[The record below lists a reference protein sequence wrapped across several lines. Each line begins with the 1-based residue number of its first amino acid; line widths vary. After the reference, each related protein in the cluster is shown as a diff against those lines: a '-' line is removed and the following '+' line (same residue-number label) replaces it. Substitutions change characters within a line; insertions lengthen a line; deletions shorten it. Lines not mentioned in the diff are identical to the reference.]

1 MVNNKSKRDGRLP
14 AHLQPLKSVERYFGA
29 VADKRR
35 LLKGKGFEEVP
46 ENKTI
51 REAVIQ
57 HLAHR
62 IVIAEGLGDCIPDA
76 NFVMRI
82 EREESGKHDGDT
94 YAVSENVDL
103 VFMDQVPGINIEQLV
118 YSPAQTV
125 IDRLDV
131 EAFSSKLMEIVSVL
145 HKNGIAHRD
154 LSIRNIMIDSDTM
167 LPWVIDFGKSAY
179 SRTLSEDDIQRDT
192 RFVGEAISLL
202 KKLKADPK
210 GTSADLRQAQE
221 E

>member
-1 MVNNKSKRDGRLP
+1 
-14 AHLQPLKSVERYFGA
+14 
-29 VADKRR
+29 
-35 LLKGKGFEEVP
+35 
-46 ENKTI
+46 
-51 REAVIQ
+51 
-57 HLAHR
+57 
-62 IVIAEGLGDCIPDA
+62 
-76 NFVMRI
+76 MRI